1 MAGWP
6 NVVLEEGEVNWGAV
20 VYVTIVCHTFY
31 VYAYDEPRR
40 STTEQSC
47 MSGLAI
53 TAAAVGEYGGGGR
66 CMVIT
71 AAAVVDYGGG
81 GR

>member
-31 VYAYDEPRR
+31 VYAYDESRR

-53 TAAAVGEYGGGGR
+53 TAAAVG
-66 CMVIT
+66 
-71 AAAVVDYGGG
+71 DYGGG
-81 GR
+81 GW